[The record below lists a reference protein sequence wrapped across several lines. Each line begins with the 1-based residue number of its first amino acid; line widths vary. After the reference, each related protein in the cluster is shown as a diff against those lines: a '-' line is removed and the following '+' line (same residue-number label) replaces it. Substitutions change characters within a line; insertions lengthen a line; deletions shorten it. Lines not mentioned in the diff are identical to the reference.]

1 MPKNK
6 MTDYGYMGT
15 PDRSEKGPCYVK
27 PAPSTLEPCPAC
39 VGTKWRIVATQSE
52 NGLWWWHLCPDDKD
66 KLLRARDSNNA
77 IIITTREDDQPVLK
91 AIALTSD
98 VA

>member
-1 MPKNK
+1 MPPK

-15 PDRSEKGPCYVK
+15 PDRSERGPAWIK
-27 PAPSTLEPCPAC
+27 PPPFTSEPCPAC
-39 VGTKWRIVATQSE
+39 VGNKWRIVATQTD

-77 IIITTREDDQPVLK
+77 IIVTTRENDQPVLK
-91 AIALTSD
+91 AIRLHLSIA
-98 VA
+98 